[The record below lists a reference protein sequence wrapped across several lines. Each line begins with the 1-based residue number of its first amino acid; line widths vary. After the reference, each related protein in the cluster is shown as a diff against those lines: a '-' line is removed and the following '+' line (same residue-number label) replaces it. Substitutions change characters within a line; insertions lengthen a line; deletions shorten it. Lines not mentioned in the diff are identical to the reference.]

1 MTYIQV
7 IIEIIKNVNSH
18 IDEQTNLLW
27 AEYDRTNDVKSEM
40 ETDIKDFEKGNIEQL
55 EKYSLYFGPTG
66 TFQEIAI
73 SNGWGKEFILMANQ
87 FDEIYE
93 KIKAST

>member
-7 IIEIIKNVNSH
+7 IIEIIKNINSRLT
-18 IDEQTNLLW
+18 DQTDLTWTKYNRAYEL
-27 AEYDRTNDVKSEM
+27 KSEL
-40 ETDIKDFEKGNIEQL
+40 EKDIKELNNGNLEIL
-55 EKYSLYFGPTG
+55 EKLNLNFAPTG

-73 SNGWGKEFILMANQ
+73 PNGWGEDFILMAND
-87 FDEIYE
+87 FDQLYE

>member
-7 IIEIIKNVNSH
+7 IIEIIKNVNSR
-18 IDEQTNLLW
+18 ITDETDLTWTKFNR
-27 AEYDRTNDVKSEM
+27 AYEMKSELY
-40 ETDIKDFEKGNIEQL
+40 TDIKELEKGNLEIL
-55 EKYSLYFGPTG
+55 EKFNLYFAPTG

-73 SNGWGKEFILMANQ
+73 PNGWGEDFIIMAND
-87 FDEIYE
+87 FDQLYE

>member
-7 IIEIIKNVNSH
+7 IIEIIKNVNSR
-18 IDEQTNLLW
+18 IDEQTNLIWTKYNRASDIKSEL
-27 AEYDRTNDVKSEM
+27 ETDVKE
-40 ETDIKDFEKGNIEQL
+40 FENGNIVKL

-66 TFQEIAI
+66 TFQEISI
-73 SNGWGKEFILMANQ
+73 PNGWGEDFILMANQ
-87 FDEIYE
+87 FDELYE

>member
-7 IIEIIKNVNSH
+7 IIEIIKNINSRLT
-18 IDEQTNLLW
+18 DQTDLSWTKYKRAFEL
-27 AEYDRTNDVKSEM
+27 KSEL
-40 ETDIKDFEKGNIEQL
+40 EKDIQELNKGNQEIL
-55 EKYSLYFGPTG
+55 EKFNLYFAPTG

-73 SNGWGKEFILMANQ
+73 PNGWGEDFILMAND
-87 FDEIYE
+87 FDKLYK